1 MLKIEGYSYTYP
13 GAQGHA
19 LSEVD
24 LAVGPGECHV
34 VTGPTGSGKSTLALA
49 LKGLL
54 PEGRSAGALGMSDGF
69 TCGIVMQDPETQIL
83 RTTVGAEAAFGLE
96 NLCVSPH
103 DMGRLV
109 GDALRSVGLD
119 RPLDFDSTRL
129 SMGQKYRLLIASQ
142 LAMGHRLVIMDEPSG
157 QVDPEGLSLLSTV
170 MKRLKR
176 SGVSFIV
183 FEHDVRAFSG
193 VADRYWSFDEGRLL
207 PASPPETDSAA
218 PIRTVRKPGDPGE
231 AVVTAT
237 GLSVPGFCPL
247 PVRNGAGFTV
257 SRGELVS
264 VCGPNGSGKTT
275 LLRLLT
281 GFMRPSGGELAV
293 LGGPPSARRLAGR
306 VGCLLQDPHAQLFED
321 TVYDEVAFTSR
332 RLGLQGPELRARVDD
347 ALGLCGISGL
357 AGRSPH
363 RLSYGQKRLVSLASV
378 IAHEPELLLFDDPFS
393 GLDHGRRRS
402 ILRLFE
408 RLSSVRGAAV
418 VWTTHNPDLL
428 DGMADQRLSVE
439 DGKIKRHSH

>member
-1 MLKIEGYSYTYP
+1 MLKLEGYSYSYP
-13 GAQGHA
+13 GAQGYA
-19 LSEVD
+19 LREVD
-24 LAVGPGECHV
+24 LSVGPGECHV

-54 PEGRSAGALGMSDGF
+54 PEGRSAGVLGLSGGF

-83 RTTVGAEAAFGLE
+83 RTSVGAEAAFGLE
-96 NLCVSPH
+96 NLCVSPD
-103 DMGRLV
+103 DMGWIV
-109 GDALRSVGLD
+109 GEALRSVGLD
-119 RPLDFDSTRL
+119 KPLDFDCTRL

-157 QVDPEGLSLLSTV
+157 QIDPDGLSMLSMV
-170 MKRLKR
+170 MTRLKR
-176 SGVSFIV
+176 SGVSFVV

-193 VADRYWSFDEGRLL
+193 VADRFWRFDEGRLL
-207 PASPPETDSAA
+207 PGSPPETYPDAA
-218 PIRTVRKPGDPGE
+218 MLPERKPGGPRE
-231 AVVTAT
+231 AVVTAA
-237 GLSVPGFCPL
+237 GLSALGGGDRPL
-247 PVRNGAGFTV
+247 WNGAGFTV

-281 GFMRPSGGELAV
+281 GSMRPSEGELDV
-293 LGGPPSARRLAGR
+293 LGGPPSTRRLAGR

-321 TVYDEVAFTSR
+321 TVYDEVGFTSR
-332 RLGLQGPELRARVDD
+332 RLGFRGPELRSRVDD

-357 AGRSPH
+357 VGRSPH

-393 GLDHGRRRS
+393 GLDHERRRG

-408 RLSSVRGAAV
+408 QLAKGRGAAV
-418 VWTTHNPDLL
+418 VWTTHNTAEH
-428 DGMADQRLSVE
+428 DGTADQMLLVD
-439 DGKIKRHSH
+439 DGKITRHSH